1 VPTKKQVHLWIVKG
15 ALSISLAL
23 EVDLKGTEETL
34 EVIFLRVIRI
44 WSNSLALLSFLLV
57 VAVLKEMQGLP
68 DLIFLEMKTKT
79 ILVMDL
85 PKEVALKGLLVLQ
98 EVISLALTIV
108 SMPQRTSSNR
118 MFKAYTAR

>member
-1 VPTKKQVHLWIVKG
+1 MWIVRG
-15 ALSISLAL
+15 VLSISLAL
-23 EVDLKGTEETL
+23 GVDLKGTKETL

-68 DLIFLEMKTKT
+68 DLIFLEMKTRT

-85 PKEVALKGLLVLQ
+85 PKEVALKGLFVLQ
-98 EVISLALTIV
+98 EVTSLALTIV